1 MKPLYTPK
9 PQRVNIETVKRVE
22 TRINTSSEESKK
34 ILKKVLKENSK
45 DIRRNLNKKNKP
57 DEILTANGSHKA
69 VGVMTGALTI
79 SDKAGADSKR
89 KYRFKIKKSG
99 ITVEANLFLGVRVL
113 AEKKPGEIINIIH
126 NYIVY
131 PKYTKKGVFYVDI
144 IAFDDNKNSELF
156 KNFDDGEFL
165 LIGVWKNYNTLLVQ
179 QSVDVISKWKTKKPL
194 KPKLFKF
201 SLFIINNDPSWLE
214 PKPIEGYVYKIKA
227 KLSREFKL
235 VMLEMSDFACPLV
248 EHKKL
253 IKSNNQKKKMI

>member
-1 MKPLYTPK
+1 MLNKPPYAPK
-9 PQRVNIETVKRVE
+9 PQRVNIEPIKRFEPVK
-22 TRINTSSEESKK
+22 NTAESKK

-45 DIRRNLNKKNKP
+45 EIRQKVNRNKR
-57 DEILTANGSHKA
+57 DEILTGNGTHKA
-69 VGVMTGALTI
+69 VGVMTGAITV
-79 SDKAGADSKR
+79 SDKGNDSKR

-99 ITVEANLFLGVRVL
+99 VTVEANLFLGVRVL

-131 PKYTKKGVFYVDI
+131 PKYTKKGIFYVDI

-156 KNFDDGEFL
+156 NNFEDGEFL

-179 QSVDVISKWKTKKPL
+179 QSIDVISKWKTKKPL

-201 SLFIINNDPSWLE
+201 SLFIINNDPTWLE

-235 VMLEMSDFACPLV
+235 VMLEMTDFLCPLH
-248 EHKKL
+248 ENKKV
-253 IKSNNQKKKMI
+253 IKNNNQKKKVL